1 MTVQHHDITYWS
13 VAGEQIVTLWLAL
26 DNVTDETGAVEYVKG
41 SHRWGE
47 HFRAVSFNPEEQY
60 EDDLPPGTYSSIHA
74 PRLSA
79 PSKASIQR

>member
-60 EDDLPPGTYSSIHA
+60 EDEDG
-74 PRLSA
+74 
-79 PSKASIQR
+79 